1 MPPPAIAVAILDD
14 LLFTAKIRETARVSG
29 VELTVV
35 RDASVLHQG
44 PAPVLIL
51 LDLNSK
57 RVDPFAALDVLRAR
71 ADAGKDAPVVA
82 FAAAVDKALTARAKS
97 VGLEEILDRAQLV
110 ERLPEILHAVA
121 RVAPTG

>member
-44 PAPVLIL
+44 LAPVLIL
-51 LDLNSK
+51 LDLNCK

-97 VGLEEILDRAQLV
+97 VGLDEILDRAQLV

-121 RVAPTG
+121 RVFPTG

>member
-82 FAAAVDKALTARAKS
+82 FAATVDKALTARAKS
-97 VGLEEILDRAQLV
+97 VGLDEILDRAQLV

-121 RVAPTG
+121 RVSPIG